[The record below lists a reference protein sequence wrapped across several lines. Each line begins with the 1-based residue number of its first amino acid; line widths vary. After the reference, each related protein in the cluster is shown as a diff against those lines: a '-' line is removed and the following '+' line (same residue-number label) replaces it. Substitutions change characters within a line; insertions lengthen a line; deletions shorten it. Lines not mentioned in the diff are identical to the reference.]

1 MTISTNAFLRA
12 MDDIIPVLENSD
24 LKFNV
29 TEVLSETRYEFFA
42 VPHSLSGFGSTLLRS
57 AERTFKDDWGKA
69 RDTYD
74 VPAPQVA
81 NRLDEIR
88 VTILKGF
95 LEIRNF
101 EANFDE
107 NRMSIEEYIFKPRD
121 KIKFIINLASISK

>member
-1 MTISTNAFLRA
+1 M
-12 MDDIIPVLENSD
+12 
-24 LKFNV
+24 
-29 TEVLSETRYEFFA
+29 
-42 VPHSLSGFGSTLLRS
+42 
-57 AERTFKDDWGKA
+57 
-69 RDTYD
+69 
-74 VPAPQVA
+74 PAPQVA

>member
-24 LKFNV
+24 LRFNV